1 MALDSATNAEDTE
14 DEEIWGML
22 AGCAET
28 MKFDEPPTEECCK
41 ASPESVH
48 CACSMG
54 AAVPVHDAKSSA
66 KPDLAA
72 APPDE
77 PKGGARLPQSDAAAA
92 AADSVG
98 SAPAIAIAALPTTQ
112 ACRVQNIKAKG
123 SRIPEA
129 ITQNVELNMAIDA
142 SLPPSHNFE
151 VHKTIWRIQRTS
163 ARHLGLQMPEGLQH
177 WATRL
182 ADIFRRFAPS
192 VESTTILGDQTFG
205 ACCID
210 DLAARALGVDL
221 LVHYGHSCIVPT
233 DQTTVTTLYVHV
245 EVSVDVAHLVD
256 TIRLNFAPDKRLA
269 FMGSVQFVGGMMQAV
284 KELKLDHF
292 VDDAAPVVP
301 QVKPLGLGET
311 LGCTSPQ
318 VDGVDAVVFV
328 CDGRFH
334 LESAMIQNPHV
345 KDGFFRYDPGVHT
358 LTRESFAYK
367 QLHSVR
373 RTAIDEARSA
383 KLVGLILGTLGRQ
396 GSSGVLEEVERV
408 LDKRGVQHLTLL
420 LSEVSP
426 ERLALFKTV
435 DAWVQVACPRLSLDW
450 GEAYKVPLLTP
461 YEAHVA
467 FGDCS
472 YADVYPMDYYSNR
485 GGPWSNYGAHNGH
498 GGSLGKKFSHLR
510 NPLAI
515 EYEDVAN

>member
-1 MALDSATNAEDTE
+1 L
-14 DEEIWGML
+14 
-22 AGCAET
+22 
-28 MKFDEPPTEECCK
+28 
-41 ASPESVH
+41 
-48 CACSMG
+48 
-54 AAVPVHDAKSSA
+54 
-66 KPDLAA
+66 
-72 APPDE
+72 
-77 PKGGARLPQSDAAAA
+77 RQ
-92 AADSVG
+92 
-98 SAPAIAIAALPTTQ
+98 
-112 ACRVQNIKAKG
+112 
-123 SRIPEA
+123 
-129 ITQNVELNMAIDA
+129 
-142 SLPPSHNFE
+142 
-151 VHKTIWRIQRTS
+151 
-163 ARHLGLQMPEGLQH
+163 
-177 WATRL
+177 
-182 ADIFRRFAPS
+182 FAPS

-221 LVHYGHSCIVPT
+221 LVHYGHTCLVPT
-233 DQTTVTTLYVHV
+233 DQTTVATLYVHV
-245 EVSVDVAHLVD
+245 EVSLDVAHLVA
-256 TIRLNFAPDKRLA
+256 TVRHNFSPDKRLA
-269 FMGSVQFVGGMMQAV
+269 FMGTVQFAGGMIHAV

-292 VDDAAPVVP
+292 TEDAAPIVP

-373 RTAIDEARSA
+373 RKAIDEARGA

-408 LDKRGVQHLTLL
+408 LEKRGVQHLTLL

-426 ERLALFKTV
+426 ERLALFTTV

-450 GEAYKVPLLTP
+450 GEAYNVPLLTP

-467 FGDCS
+467 FGDCR

-515 EYEDVAN
+515 EYLVNQNLHQSVRAEGTSSIRICTSP